1 MKSLF
6 KFILWSVGLV
16 VIFVM
21 AVGVAVISMD
31 PNEHKDWIISQAEK
45 NLGRTVALDGQL
57 SLTVYPWLGLEA
69 NDITVGN
76 APGFGPAPF
85 LRADYIH
92 LRVKFMPLLKE
103 MYEVDTVQIH
113 GAEINLETND
123 QGVTNWQTWYVM
135 IPSNHH

>member
-45 NLGRTVALDGQL
+45 NLGRDSGADGW
-57 SLTVYPWLGLEA
+57 P
-69 NDITVGN
+69 
-76 APGFGPAPF
+76 GPAQQQSQVGRSRKAGGF
-85 LRADYIH
+85 
-92 LRVKFMPLLKE
+92 
-103 MYEVDTVQIH
+103 
-113 GAEINLETND
+113 
-123 QGVTNWQTWYVM
+123 
-135 IPSNHH
+135 